1 MNWKGPN
8 GEIETVSQ
16 KMMRALLMITSQTE
30 RLRQPEIETK
40 DLPRIPKI
48 WLSLPGISKI

>member
-8 GEIETVSQ
+8 GDIETVSQ
-16 KMMRALLMITSQTE
+16 TMMRALLMISSQTE
-30 RLRQPEIETK
+30 RGGQSEIETK

-48 WLSLPGISKI
+48 WLSLPGISEI